1 MYPLHN
7 SIVKLWII
15 WEGTEKF
22 NLQHR
27 KHVRAQTTTK
37 QNKTNFILHDYKCH
51 AAHLGSTNLDD

>member
-22 NLQHR
+22 NLQTGSMLLDF
-27 KHVRAQTTTK
+27 VVETTK
-37 QNKTNFILHDYKCH
+37 
-51 AAHLGSTNLDD
+51 NLMVTIF